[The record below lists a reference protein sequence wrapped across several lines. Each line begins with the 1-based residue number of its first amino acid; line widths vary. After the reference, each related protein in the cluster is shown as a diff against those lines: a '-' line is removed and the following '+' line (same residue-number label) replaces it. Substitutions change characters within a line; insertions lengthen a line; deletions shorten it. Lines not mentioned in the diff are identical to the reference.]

1 MSCGFEPLYD
11 SILFT
16 VLASGFAVA
25 ALSVY
30 KAVRKQKV
38 EKKQIA

>member
-11 SILFT
+11 SVLFT

-25 ALSVY
+25 GLSVY
-30 KAVRKQKV
+30 KAYKKPM